1 MPKKFKFRLQRVL
14 EYRKLLKDG
23 LHKAL
28 LEKNQIVSDLEKKEE
43 QILQSLS
50 EAKITSP
57 VTSGE
62 LMSLL
67 GNYITRLRG
76 ELAVNEENLLVARRD
91 QQEALIQ
98 YREAAKEEEVLKRL
112 KEKKLSAYTE
122 KYEKEEASFLDEI
135 GTLKGNMQFGEK

>member
-28 LEKNQIVSDLEKKEE
+28 LEKNQTVSDLEKKEE